1 MQERTQESLTKMV
14 DKAAE
19 KAVGQEELV
28 KHDLEGKEGLDG
40 GRVGP
45 DLKPEQGAEEIR
57 GKIMDRL
64 KEVSCESKRYRELT
78 EVLLSPKP
86 LLSVSQVVI
95 EVQRTKAYQHAV
107 QDLLQLAR
115 NYVRRLV
122 EEIQPEVEVTVP
134 EPSATSS
141 RERDTTVRDSGSR
154 GIEESGPAT
163 ARDPLDIVLPL
174 LEPFTEKGPGSL
186 SSLAPRF
193 RLLFASPT
201 VASPNPDP
209 DPEAQAMVRP
219 PQEHLSLL
227 AAEIDDFVSTALL
240 EPGWLGSDAS
250 YRSLGAIQ
258 DRVDQLGQDCP
269 VWASEVRSV
278 ASELASAIGAVA
290 DDPVLRAA
298 MEAVEELVGAMGR
311 WGAGLGEVV
320 ARTATGG
327 GIGFASAVWGD
338 VVEWLAP
345 RVMGVLSEIPLPR

>member
-1 MQERTQESLTKMV
+1 M
-14 DKAAE
+14 
-19 KAVGQEELV
+19 
-28 KHDLEGKEGLDG
+28 
-40 GRVGP
+40 
-45 DLKPEQGAEEIR
+45 
-57 GKIMDRL
+57 
-64 KEVSCESKRYRELT
+64 
-78 EVLLSPKP
+78 
-86 LLSVSQVVI
+86 
-95 EVQRTKAYQHAV
+95 

-141 RERDTTVRDSGSR
+141 HERARTVRDSGSR
-154 GIEESGPAT
+154 GMEESGPAT
-163 ARDPLDIVLPL
+163 ARDPLEMFLPL

-201 VASPNPDP
+201 VASPDP
-209 DPEAQAMVRP
+209 DPEPEAMVRP

-227 AAEIDDFVSTALL
+227 VAEIDDFVSTALL
-240 EPGWLGSDAS
+240 EPGWLDSDAS
-250 YRSLGAIQ
+250 YRSLGMIQ

-278 ASELASAIGAVA
+278 ASELASAIGAVL
-290 DDPVLRAA
+290 DDPLLREA
-298 MEAVEELVGAMGR
+298 MEAVEKSFEAMGR

-320 ARTATGG
+320 ARTAAGG
-327 GIGFASAVWGD
+327 GVGLASAVWGD